1 MAKIDLLVR
10 LGKNIDIILNID
22 IPLHPRQILLSL
34 SQSEETVIEEC
45 LLMSR
50 SGKKYIHPANQDLKT
65 LIRFEDESGTIWL
78 GQQRMILL
86 HASAFGSMRSELI
99 ESFGEDYARGILMR
113 MGYAAAQADTQL
125 AKQLRAD
132 VSFMERFMVG
142 PQLHALEGV
151 VHAEP
156 VKVDIDVDR
165 GRFYGEFTWDN
176 SFEAAEHM
184 RLYGLSDHA
193 VCWNL
198 LGYAT
203 GYTTTFMNRPIY
215 FKEVECVG
223 KGDKQCRIVGNPLE
237 TWEDANELKDL
248 FSLQSMAKKLHSLE
262 EEVQFLRKEI
272 TGNTRPEHIIAD
284 SPQIRQIMYLLGK
297 AAETD
302 VTVLML
308 GETGVGKEVFSQ
320 ALHQMG
326 RRRNGPFIAVNCAA
340 LPKDLVESE
349 LFGVEK
355 GGYTG
360 ADKSRPGR
368 FERAHGGSLFLDE
381 LGELNLAAQAK
392 LLRAI
397 QTGEF
402 ERVGG
407 TEKIKVDVR
416 LIAATNAN
424 LLERVREGS
433 FRADLY
439 YRLNVF
445 PITIPP
451 LRERLTDLPGL
462 IRKFVDKYNKK
473 YGKHVVGVTDDTFRR
488 FAAYQW
494 PGNIRELENILERG
508 VILTENGAWIESNL
522 ICLGMPFPHEESVMV
537 IGKNG
542 NLEQVTKPSIVDDLL
557 NRMLQSG
564 IDFDSLEQQL
574 LEKTLAKANGNVL
587 EAARLLGISGPQ
599 CRYRL
604 KKLGLV

>member
-1 MAKIDLLVR
+1 
-10 LGKNIDIILNID
+10 
-22 IPLHPRQILLSL
+22 
-34 SQSEETVIEEC
+34 
-45 LLMSR
+45 MSHH
-50 SGKKYIHPANQDLKT
+50 GKKYAYPPNQDLKS
-65 LIRFEDESGTIWL
+65 LIRFEEDTGNIWL

-86 HASAFGSMRSELI
+86 HAAAFGSMRGELI
-99 ESFGEDYARGILMR
+99 ESFGEVYARGILMR
-113 MGYAAAQADTQL
+113 MGYAAAQSDMQL
-125 AKQLRAD
+125 AKSMRPHHSPL
-132 VSFMERFMVG
+132 ERFLVG
-142 PQLHALEGV
+142 PQLHVLEGMVSVEPVALEM
-151 VHAEP
+151 
-156 VKVDIDVDR
+156 DVER
-165 GRFYGEFTWDN
+165 GHFYGEFTWRN

-184 RLYGLSDHA
+184 RLYGLSNEP

-203 GYTTTFMNRPIY
+203 GYTSAFMGKPVY

-223 KGDKQCRIVGNPLE
+223 KGDKQCRIIGKPLE
-237 TWEDANELKDL
+237 DWEDADELKDL
-248 FSLQSMAKKLHSLE
+248 FSLESMAQKLHSLE
-262 EEVQFLRKEI
+262 EEVRFLRKEMI
-272 TGNTRPEHIIAD
+272 GGARPENIIAE
-284 SPQIRQIMYLLGK
+284 SAQIREIMYLLHK
-297 AAETD
+297 AAETH

-326 RRRNGPFIAVNCAA
+326 TRKNAPFIAVNCAA
-340 LPKDLVESE
+340 LPRDLVESE

-368 FERAHGGSLFLDE
+368 FERANGGTLFLDE
-381 LGELNLAAQAK
+381 LGELNARAQAK

-424 LLERVREGS
+424 LLERVREGT

-451 LRERLTDLPGL
+451 LRERRTDIPGL
-462 IRKFVDKYNKK
+462 IRKFIDKYNKK
-473 YGKHVVGVTDDTFRR
+473 YGKHVLGVTDDTLQR
-488 FAAYQW
+488 FAAYHW

-508 VILTENGAWIESNL
+508 VILAENHTRIESNQ
-522 ICLGMPFPHEESVMV
+522 ICLGMPCPTDEFMV
-537 IGKNG
+537 IGRDG
-542 NLEQVTKPSIVDDLL
+542 NLEPSAKPDVIDDLL
-557 NRMLQSG
+557 GRMVQAG
-564 IDFDSLEQQL
+564 IDFET
-574 LEKTLAKANGNVL
+574 LEKQILDKALQKAGGNVL
-587 EAARLLGISGPQ
+587 ETARTLGISGPQ

-604 KKLGLV
+604 KKLGLA

>member
-1 MAKIDLLVR
+1 
-10 LGKNIDIILNID
+10 
-22 IPLHPRQILLSL
+22 
-34 SQSEETVIEEC
+34 
-45 LLMSR
+45 MSHH
-50 SGKKYIHPANQDLKT
+50 GKKFTYPSNQDLKAMV
-65 LIRFEDESGTIWL
+65 RFEGDSGNIWL

-99 ESFGEDYARGILMR
+99 ESFGKDYARGILMR
-113 MGYAAAQADTQL
+113 MGFAAAQSDAQL
-125 AKQLRAD
+125 ARQIRSGAD
-132 VSFMERFMVG
+132 IMDAFLVG

-151 VHAEP
+151 VSVEP
-156 VKVDIDVDR
+156 VHLEMDVAS
-165 GRFYGEFTWDN
+165 GHFYGELTWTN

-184 RLYGLSDHA
+184 RLYGLSDHP

-203 GYTTTFMNRPIY
+203 GYTTTFMGRPVY

-223 KGDKQCRIVGNPLE
+223 KGDKQCRIIGKPLE
-237 TWEDANELKDL
+237 EWEDAAELQQL
-248 FSLQSMAKKLHSLE
+248 FAPGSMAQKLHSLE

-272 TGNTRPEHIIAD
+272 IACVRPENIIAE
-284 SPQIRQIMYLLGK
+284 SPQIKEIMYLLHK

-326 RRRNGPFIAVNCAA
+326 KRRDGPFIAVNCAA
-340 LPKDLVESE
+340 LPRELVESE

-355 GGYTG
+355 GGYTS

-368 FERAHGGSLFLDE
+368 FERADGGTLFLDE
-381 LGELNLAAQAK
+381 LGELNSRAQAK

-407 TEKIKVDVR
+407 TKKIRVDVR

-424 LLERVREGS
+424 LLEMVRDGQ

-451 LRERLTDLPGL
+451 LRERRTDIPGL
-462 IRKFVDKYNKK
+462 IRKFIDKYNRK
-473 YGKHVVGVTDDTFRR
+473 YGKQVLGVTDDTLRR

-508 VILTENGAWIESNL
+508 VILAENNARIESTH
-522 ICLGMPFPHEESVMV
+522 ICLGMPYPTDAFMV
-537 IGKNG
+537 IGKDG
-542 NLEQVTKPSIVDDLL
+542 SLEPGAACPDVLEDLL
-557 NRMLQSG
+557 TRMMQSG
-564 IDFDSLEQQL
+564 IDFETLEKQL
-574 LEKTLAKANGNVL
+574 LDKALQKAGGNVL
-587 EAARLLGISGPQ
+587 ETARMLGISGPQ

-604 KKLGLV
+604 KKLGLA

>member
-1 MAKIDLLVR
+1 
-10 LGKNIDIILNID
+10 
-22 IPLHPRQILLSL
+22 
-34 SQSEETVIEEC
+34 
-45 LLMSR
+45 MSR
-50 SGKKYIHPANQDLKT
+50 QGKKPSYPSNEDLKQA
-65 LIRFEDESGTIWL
+65 IRFAGESGTIWL
-78 GQQRMILL
+78 GQQRMVLM
-86 HASAFGSMRSELI
+86 HAAAFGSMRSELI
-99 ESFGEDYARGILMR
+99 DSFGENYARGVLMR
-113 MGYAAAQADTQL
+113 MGYAAAQADMQL
-125 AKQLRAD
+125 ANQIRPQAD
-132 VSFMERFMVG
+132 FMHRFLVG

-151 VHAEP
+151 VSVEP
-156 VKVDIDVDR
+156 VQIEMDIEK
-165 GRFYGEFTWDN
+165 GRFYGEFTWQN

-203 GYTTTFMNRPIY
+203 GYTSAFMGKPIY
-215 FKEVECVG
+215 FKEIECVG
-223 KGDKQCRIVGNPLE
+223 KGDKQCRIIGKPLE
-237 TWEDANELKDL
+237 DWEDANDLKDL
-248 FSLQSMAKKLHSLE
+248 FSLESMAKKLHSLE

-272 TGNTRPEHIIAD
+272 SGNNRPEHIIAD
-284 SPQIRQIMYLLGK
+284 SPQIRDVMYLLGK

-308 GETGVGKEVFSQ
+308 SETGVGKEVFSQ

-326 RRRNGPFIAVNCAA
+326 KRRKGPFIAINCAA

-360 ADKSRPGR
+360 ADKSRAGR

-392 LLRAI
+392 LLRVI

-424 LLERVREGS
+424 LLERVREGT
-433 FRADLY
+433 FRADLF

-451 LRERLTDLPGL
+451 LRERLADLPEL
-462 IRKFVDKYNKK
+462 IRKFIDKHNKK
-473 YGKHVVGVTDDTFRR
+473 YGKHVMGVTDDTLRR
-488 FAAYQW
+488 FSAYQW

-508 VILTENGAWIESNL
+508 VILTENGTRITSNQ
-522 ICLGMPFPHEESVMV
+522 ICLGMPVLQDEHVMV
-537 IGKNG
+537 IGKSG
-542 NLEQVTKPSIVDDLL
+542 NLENVSKPSVVDDLL

-564 IDFDSLEQQL
+564 VDFETLEQQL

-604 KKLGLV
+604 KKLGLA

>member
-1 MAKIDLLVR
+1 
-10 LGKNIDIILNID
+10 
-22 IPLHPRQILLSL
+22 
-34 SQSEETVIEEC
+34 
-45 LLMSR
+45 MSR
-50 SGKKYIHPANQDLKT
+50 QTKKPGHHPTYPADQDLKAM
-65 LIRFEDESGTIWL
+65 IRFEGETGSIWL

-99 ESFGEDYARGILMR
+99 ESFGDKYARGVLMR
-113 MGYAAAQADTQL
+113 MGYAAAQSDAQL
-125 AKQLRAD
+125 ARRIRAEASIMD
-132 VSFMERFMVG
+132 MFMVG

-151 VHAEP
+151 VSVEP
-156 VKVDIDVDR
+156 VHVDMDVDK
-165 GRFYGEFTWDN
+165 GRFYGEFTWKN
-176 SFEAAEHM
+176 SFEASEHL
-184 RLYGLSDHA
+184 RLYGISPQP

-198 LGYAT
+198 LGYAS
-203 GYTTTFMNRPIY
+203 GYTSTFMGRPVY

-223 KGDKQCRIVGNPLE
+223 RGDKQCRIVGKPLDE
-237 TWEDANELKDL
+237 WEDAEEMRGI
-248 FSLQSMAKKLHSLE
+248 FSLESMAEKLHSLE
-262 EEVQFLRKEI
+262 EEVRFLRKEI
-272 TGNTRPEHIIAD
+272 TSSARPEHIIAE
-284 SPQIRQIMYLLGK
+284 SAPIKEIMYLLGK
-297 AAETD
+297 AAATD

-320 ALHQMG
+320 ALHQLG
-326 RRRNGPFIAVNCAA
+326 KRHDGPFIAVNCAA
-340 LPKDLVESE
+340 LPRDLVESE

-368 FERAHGGSLFLDE
+368 FERANGGTLFLDE
-381 LGELNLAAQAK
+381 LGELNARAQAK

-424 LLERVREGS
+424 LQERVRDGT

-451 LRERLTDLPGL
+451 LRERLADVPGL
-462 IRKFVDKYNKK
+462 IRKFIDRYNKK
-473 YGKHVVGVTDDTFRR
+473 YGKQVLGVTDDTLRR
-488 FAAYQW
+488 FQAYHW

-508 VILTENGAWIESNL
+508 VILAENAARIESTHV
-522 ICLGMPFPHEESVMV
+522 CLGMPLPDNDFMM
-537 IGKNG
+537 IGKHG
-542 NLEQVTKPSIVDDLL
+542 TLEQGNPRTDAVDHLL
-557 NRMLQSG
+557 EGMMQG
-564 IDFDSLEQQL
+564 GVDFETLEQQI
-574 LEKTLAKANGNVL
+574 LEKALLKAHGNVL

>member
-1 MAKIDLLVR
+1 
-10 LGKNIDIILNID
+10 
-22 IPLHPRQILLSL
+22 
-34 SQSEETVIEEC
+34 
-45 LLMSR
+45 MSGQ
-50 SGKKYIHPANQDLKT
+50 GKKFTYPSNQDLKAM
-65 LIRFEDESGTIWL
+65 IRFEGDSGNIWL

-113 MGYAAAQADTQL
+113 MGYAAAQSDAQL
-125 AKQLRAD
+125 ARQIRAD
-132 VSFMERFMVG
+132 DDLMDAFLVG

-151 VHAEP
+151 VSVEP
-156 VKVDIDVDR
+156 VRMDIDFAS
-165 GRFYGEFTWDN
+165 GHFYGEFTWKN

-203 GYTTTFMNRPIY
+203 GYTSTFMGRPVY

-223 KGDKQCRIVGNPLE
+223 KGDKQCRIIGKPLE
-237 TWEDANELKDL
+237 EWEDADELQQL
-248 FSLQSMAKKLHSLE
+248 FSLNSMAQKLHSLE

-272 TGNTRPEHIIAD
+272 TACARPENIIAE
-284 SPQIRQIMYLLGK
+284 SPQIKEIMYLLHK

-320 ALHQMG
+320 ALHRMG
-326 RRRNGPFIAVNCAA
+326 KRRDGPFIAVNCAA
-340 LPKDLVESE
+340 LPRELVESE

-355 GGYTG
+355 GGYTS

-368 FERAHGGSLFLDE
+368 FERADGGTLFLDE
-381 LGELNLAAQAK
+381 LGELNARAQAK

-407 TEKIKVDVR
+407 TKKIKVDVR

-424 LLERVREGS
+424 LLEMVRDGR

-451 LRERLTDLPGL
+451 LRERRTDIPGL
-462 IRKFVDKYNKK
+462 IRKFIDKYNGK
-473 YGKHVVGVTDDTFRR
+473 YGKQVLGVTDDTLRR
-488 FAAYQW
+488 FSAYQW

-508 VILTENGAWIESNL
+508 VILAENDARIESTH
-522 ICLGMPFPHEESVMV
+522 ICLGMPHPTDEFMV
-537 IGKNG
+537 IGKDG
-542 NLEQVTKPSIVDDLL
+542 NLEPGATSPDVLEDLL
-557 NRMLQSG
+557 TRMIQSG
-564 IDFDSLEQQL
+564 IDFET
-574 LEKTLAKANGNVL
+574 LEKQILDKALQKAGGNVL
-587 EAARLLGISGPQ
+587 ETARMLGISGPQ

-604 KKLGLV
+604 KKLGLA

>member
-1 MAKIDLLVR
+1 M
-10 LGKNIDIILNID
+10 
-22 IPLHPRQILLSL
+22 
-34 SQSEETVIEEC
+34 SQH
-45 LLMSR
+45 
-50 SGKKYIHPANQDLKT
+50 GKKFTYPPNQDLKAM
-65 LIRFEDESGTIWL
+65 IRFEGDSGNIWL

-86 HASAFGSMRSELI
+86 HTSAFGSMRSELI
-99 ESFGEDYARGILMR
+99 DSFGEDYARGILMR
-113 MGYAAAQADTQL
+113 MGYAAAQSDAQL
-125 AKQLRAD
+125 ARKIRAGAD
-132 VSFMERFMVG
+132 MMDIFLVG

-151 VHAEP
+151 VSVEP
-156 VKVDIDVDR
+156 VHVDMDIAS
-165 GRFYGEFTWDN
+165 GRFYGEFTWQN

-184 RLYGLSDHA
+184 RLYGISNHT

-198 LGYAT
+198 LGYAS
-203 GYTTTFMNRPIY
+203 GYTSTFMGKPIY

-223 KGDKQCRIVGNPLE
+223 KGDKQCRIIGKPLE
-237 TWEDANELKDL
+237 EWEDAEELQQL
-248 FSLQSMAKKLHSLE
+248 FSRNSMVQKLHSLE
-262 EEVQFLRKEI
+262 EEVQFLRKEM
-272 TGNTRPEHIIAD
+272 TASARPENIIAE
-284 SPQIRQIMYLLGK
+284 SSQIKAIMYLLHK

-326 RRRNGPFIAVNCAA
+326 SRSDGPFIAVNCAA
-340 LPKDLVESE
+340 LPRDLVESE

-368 FERAHGGSLFLDE
+368 FERANGGTLFLDE
-381 LGELNLAAQAK
+381 LGELNMLAQAK

-407 TEKIKVDVR
+407 TQKIKVDVR

-424 LLERVREGS
+424 LLERVREGT

-451 LRERLTDLPGL
+451 LRERRTDIPGL
-462 IRKFVDKYNKK
+462 IRKFIDKYNKK
-473 YGKHVVGVTDDTFRR
+473 YGKHVLGITDDTLRR
-488 FAAYQW
+488 FAGYQW

-508 VILTENGAWIESNL
+508 VILAENNTRIESNH
-522 ICLGMPFPHEESVMV
+522 ICLGMPSPTDEFMV
-537 IGKNG
+537 IGKDG
-542 NLEQVTKPSIVDDLL
+542 NLEPGAANPDVLDDLL
-557 NRMLQSG
+557 SRMVQSG
-564 IDFDSLEQQL
+564 IDFET
-574 LEKTLAKANGNVL
+574 LEKQILDKALQKAGGNVL
-587 EAARLLGISGPQ
+587 ETARLLGISGPQ

-604 KKLGLV
+604 KKLGLA

>member
-1 MAKIDLLVR
+1 MC
-10 LGKNIDIILNID
+10 G
-22 IPLHPRQILLSL
+22 H
-34 SQSEETVIEEC
+34 
-45 LLMSR
+45 
-50 SGKKYIHPANQDLKT
+50 GKKISPPSNQDLKAM
-65 LIRFEDESGTIWL
+65 IRFEEDSGNIWL
-78 GQQRMILL
+78 GQQRMVLL

-113 MGYAAAQADTQL
+113 MGYAAAQSDMQL
-125 AKQLRAD
+125 AKNIRSQAD
-132 VSFMERFMVG
+132 VMDRFMVG

-151 VHAEP
+151 VSVEP
-156 VKVDIDVDR
+156 VHIDMDVAS
-165 GRFYGEFTWDN
+165 GRFYGEFTWKN

-184 RLYGLSDHA
+184 RLYGISERA

-203 GYTTTFMNRPIY
+203 GYTTTFMDKPIY

-223 KGDKQCRIVGNPLE
+223 KGDKCCRIIGKPLE
-237 TWEDANELKDL
+237 DWEDADELKDL
-248 FSLQSMAKKLHSLE
+248 FSLESMAKKLHYLE
-262 EEVQFLRKEI
+262 EEVQFLRKEM
-272 TGNTRPEHIIAD
+272 TASARPENIIAE
-284 SPQIRQIMYLLGK
+284 SAQIKEIMYLLHK
-297 AAETD
+297 AAETS

-308 GETGVGKEVFSQ
+308 GETGVGKEIFSQ

-326 RRRNGPFIAVNCAA
+326 VRKNAPFIAVNCAA
-340 LPKDLVESE
+340 LPRELVESE

-355 GGYTG
+355 GGYTR

-368 FERAHGGSLFLDE
+368 FERANGGTLFLDE
-381 LGELNLAAQAK
+381 LGELNARAQAK

-424 LLERVREGS
+424 LLERVREGT

-451 LRERLTDLPGL
+451 LRERRTDIPGL
-462 IRKFVDKYNKK
+462 IKKFITKYNQK
-473 YGKHVVGVTDDTFRR
+473 YGKQVLGVTDDTLRR
-488 FAAYQW
+488 FFAYQW

-508 VILTENGAWIESNL
+508 VILAENNARIESNH
-522 ICLGMPFPHEESVMV
+522 ICMGMPAPVDDYMV
-537 IGKNG
+537 IGKHG
-542 NLEQVTKPSIVDDLL
+542 NLEPGAKPDVLDDLL
-557 NRMLQSG
+557 SRMVQSG
-564 IDFDSLEQQL
+564 IDFET
-574 LEKTLAKANGNVL
+574 LEKQILEKALDKAAGNVL
-587 EAARLLGISGPQ
+587 ETARLLGISGPQ

-604 KKLGLV
+604 KKLGLA

>member
-1 MAKIDLLVR
+1 
-10 LGKNIDIILNID
+10 
-22 IPLHPRQILLSL
+22 
-34 SQSEETVIEEC
+34 
-45 LLMSR
+45 MSR
-50 SGKKYIHPANQDLKT
+50 HGKKSAYPSNHDLKT
-65 LIRFEDESGTIWL
+65 MIRFEEEAGNIWL

-86 HASAFGSMRSELI
+86 HASAFGSIRSELI

-113 MGYAAAQADTQL
+113 MGYTAAQSDMQL
-125 AKQLRAD
+125 AKKIRAD
-132 VSFMERFMVG
+132 AATMERFLVG

-151 VHAEP
+151 VSAEP
-156 VKVDIDVDR
+156 IRVEMDIDK
-165 GRFYGEFTWDN
+165 GHFYAEFTWKN

-184 RLYGLSDHA
+184 RLYGLTDHP

-203 GYTTTFMNRPIY
+203 GYTSAFMGKPIY
-215 FKEVECVG
+215 FKEVECIG
-223 KGDKQCRIVGNPLE
+223 KGDSQCRIIGKPLE
-237 TWEDANELKDL
+237 DWEDANELKDL

-262 EEVQFLRKEI
+262 EEVQFLRKEM
-272 TGNTRPEHIIAD
+272 TGSARPEHIIAD
-284 SPQIRQIMYLLGK
+284 SPQIRDIMYLLRK

-326 RRRNGPFIAVNCAA
+326 KRRNGPFIAVNCAA
-340 LPKDLVESE
+340 LPRELVESE

-368 FERAHGGSLFLDE
+368 FERAHGGTLFLDE
-381 LGELNLAAQAK
+381 LGELNARAQAK

-424 LLERVREGS
+424 LLERVREGT

-439 YRLNVF
+439 YHLNVF

-451 LRERLTDLPGL
+451 LRERRTDIPGL
-462 IRKFVDKYNKK
+462 IRKFIDKYNKK
-473 YGKHVVGVTDDTFRR
+473 YNKHVLGVTDDTLRR
-488 FAAYQW
+488 FFAYQW
-494 PGNIRELENILERG
+494 PGNIRELENLLERG
-508 VILTENGAWIESNL
+508 VILAENHSRIESTH
-522 ICLGMPFPHEESVMV
+522 ICLGMPLPDDDFMV
-537 IGKNG
+537 IGKDG
-542 NLEQVTKPSIVDDLL
+542 NLQACPKSDVLDDLL
-557 NRMLQSG
+557 NRMMKEG
-564 IDFDSLEQQL
+564 IDFEALEKQL
-574 LEKTLAKANGNVL
+574 LEKALQNAHGNVL
-587 EAARLLGISGPQ
+587 EAARRLGISGPQ

-604 KKLGLV
+604 KKLGLA